1 MIALLLKTSL
11 GRFRIVAFLEGCSY
25 LAFALTMPLKYSFAI
40 TQPNFVVGMFH
51 GILFILYVVLAL
63 QLAFLQKWTL
73 LKTFWVLLASLVP
86 FGTFYMDAK
95 LFKNKV
101 D

>member
-11 GRFRIVAFLEGCSY
+11 GRFRMVAFLEGCSY
-25 LAFALTMPLKYSFAI
+25 LAFALTMPLKYSFSI
-40 TQPNFVVGMFH
+40 PQPNYVVGMLH
-51 GILFILYVVLAL
+51 GLLFIGYVVLAL
-63 QLAFLQKWTL
+63 QLAFMQKWTL

-95 LFKNKV
+95 LFRIR
-101 D
+101 

>member
-40 TQPNFVVGMFH
+40 PQPNFVVGMFH
-51 GILFILYVVLAL
+51 GILFMFYVGLAL
-63 QLAFLQKWTL
+63 QLAFMQKWTL

-86 FGTFYMDAK
+86 FGTFYLDAK
-95 LFKNKV
+95 LLRK
-101 D
+101 

>member
-1 MIALLLKTSL
+1 MITLLLKSSL

-40 TQPNFVVGMFH
+40 PQPNFVVGMFH
-51 GILFILYVVLAL
+51 GVLFILYVFLAL
-63 QLAFLQKWTL
+63 QLAFLQKWPL
-73 LKTFWVLLASLVP
+73 LKTFWVLLASLIP

-95 LFKNKV
+95 LLRK
-101 D
+101 

>member
-1 MIALLLKTSL
+1 MITLLLKSSL

-40 TQPNFVVGMFH
+40 TQPNYVVGMFH
-51 GILFILYVVLAL
+51 GVLFMLYVGLAL
-63 QLAFLQKWTL
+63 QLGFLQKWTL

-95 LFKNKV
+95 LLRK
-101 D
+101 